1 MIIRIL
7 FLLLI
12 SFSAFGQAQN
22 LLGFTR
28 LSEATTVIGSLDEY
42 YIDDKDEGAGLNQV
56 VYSIPW
62 TNLDVGTAYGTIP
75 PSIKY
80 SNTGTNDGNNT
91 NDATITGTFYGTRV
105 ELIAQKYPHHGIAAV
120 KVDGASTVTVN
131 GVLVGA
137 VATNVETN
145 VDLYSASANP
155 GQNVVYKAEGLSA
168 GTHTITIRVTG
179 SKNASASDYYVT
191 FDALKINGEDVAPPT
206 SDADYFVAQTGCTGS
221 CSDSNDGLTRLTAK
235 LTIQAAVNLA
245 GPGSIVEVDDGIYRE
260 TITVP
265 VSGTSLLPIVI
276 QAADQ
281 ANVIISGLNTISDGS
296 WSVHSGS
303 IYKTTTLSMPTR
315 ATIGFGSAGQ
325 ANQANDAITNE
336 GIFDYQVFDGGV
348 MQIEA
353 RWPKGVQQYT
363 DLHKQTSTG
372 SSTAPASTDTRRHT
386 SDMVSF
392 NQASVVD
399 NALQVSNGFPVAAG
413 GMVGGWI
420 NTHGWF
426 IAESRQITSH
436 GGTSGNTLGWSG
448 NIWSDE
454 RVRKY
459 YWVTGKLGLLTQQR
473 EFHFESGTLYF
484 WAAGGGSPTGVEY
497 KARNWGFVLKDRS
510 YVTIKGFT
518 FKGCEP
524 VMGNT
529 NTSYCT
535 VDNIRATHTNH
546 TVRLTRTYWQG
557 YGTAHLTGIKL
568 IGINNVIKNSELD
581 YGGSQAIWIGAGGVV
596 QNNKIQHYG
605 YDGMWGAGV
614 SFWGEQE
621 VNNIKVLNNEIGY
634 MGRGCIDNGYAFSEQ
649 DVSRSTKNNEI
660 GYNNMYGFCSL
671 NQDGGAFYAW
681 GWQNQSGGRYHH
693 NWVHDDAAYPS
704 PVGLWGGAGGDGI
717 MAGFYL
723 DMGSGANEGQA
734 PLTMDHNVFW
744 NIGTSAG
751 WINGDWADIYTHP
764 AFIQTWDG
772 NQATANWDWADRVKK
787 QPNLIYNNTM
797 YGDRHSYDTRQ
808 PTVID
813 INRNNIYNGNTNFN
827 WGSNGGNSANSL
839 TQASNPLFVGGSL
852 STPATYFQ
860 LQSGSPA
867 RNIGTGL
874 AVNSSDVDGKD
885 AGAYYFGQ
893 TGWTAG
899 YSAVTYTP

>member
-1 MIIRIL
+1 MRL
-7 FLLLI
+7 TVLLLFVTQL
-12 SFSAFGQAQN
+12 SYGQAFN
-22 LLGFTR
+22 LLGFNTR
-28 LSEATTVIGSLDEY
+28 REALTVVGTPTENY

-56 VYSIPW
+56 VYSVPW

-75 PSIKY
+75 ASIKY
-80 SNTGTNDGNNT
+80 SNTTNV
-91 NDATITGTFYGTRV
+91 TIVGTFYGTKV
-105 ELIAQKYPHHGIAAV
+105 EYIAQKYPHHGIAAV

-131 GVLVGA
+131 GVSVGA
-137 VATNVETN
+137 VATNVETD
-145 VDLYSASANP
+145 VDLYSLTANP
-155 GQNVVYKAEGLSA
+155 GQNVVYKAEGLSL
-168 GTHTITIRVTG
+168 GTHTITIRITG
-179 SKNASASDYYVT
+179 TKNASSSDYYVT
-191 FDALKINGEDVAPPT
+191 FDALKINGEDEEAPT

-221 CSDSNDGLTRLTAK
+221 CSDSNNGLTRLTAK

-245 GPGSIVEVDDGIYRE
+245 GPGSVVEVDDGIYRE

-265 VSGTSLLPIVI
+265 VSGTSLLPITI

-315 ATIGFGSAGQ
+315 NAIGFGSAGQ
-325 ANQANDAITNE
+325 ANQANDAMTNTNLL
-336 GIFDYQVFDGGV
+336 DYQIFDGGV

-353 RWPKGVQQYT
+353 RWPKGIQQYT
-363 DLHKQTSTG
+363 DLLKLQATG
-372 SSTAPASTDTRRHT
+372 SSTAPNSTDTRRHT

-392 NQASVVD
+392 NTTSVVD
-399 NALQVSNGFPVAAG
+399 NALKPANGFPVTAG
-413 GMVGGWI
+413 VNGLQGAWI

-426 IAESRQITSH
+426 IAESRQITAH
-436 GGTSGNTLGWSG
+436 GGTDGSQLSWSG
-448 NIWSDE
+448 AIWSDE

-459 YWVTGKLGLLTQQR
+459 YWITGHLGLLTQQR
-473 EFHFESGTLYF
+473 EFHYQSGTLYF

-529 NTSYCT
+529 NTTYCT

-546 TVRLTRTYWQG
+546 TARQSRVYWQG
-557 YGTAHLTGIKL
+557 YGTSQLTGVKL

-581 YGGSQAIWIGAGGVV
+581 WGGSQGIWIGAGGIV
-596 QNNKIQHYG
+596 QNNKIEHYG

-614 SFWGEQE
+614 AFWGEQN
-621 VNNIKVLNNEIGY
+621 VSNIKVLNNSIGY
-634 MGRGCIDNGYAFSEQ
+634 MGRGCIDNGYAFSEN
-649 DVSRSTKNNEI
+649 DVSRETQNNEI
-660 GYNNMYGFCSL
+660 AYNDMYEFCMV
-671 NQDGGAFYAW
+671 NQDGGAFYSW
-681 GWQNQSGGRYHH
+681 GWQNMSGGRYHH
-693 NWVHDDAAYPS
+693 NWVHDDGAVPS
-704 PVGLWGGAGGDGI
+704 PTPLWGGAGGDGI

-723 DMGSGANEGQA
+723 DMGSGADVGQT
-734 PLTMDHNVFW
+734 PLTIDHNVFW
-744 NIGTSAG
+744 NIGNIAG
-751 WINGDWADIYTHP
+751 WIDGDWADVYTNS
-764 AFIQTWDG
+764 AFIQTDPSYPDY
-772 NQATANWDWADRVKK
+772 QDRGTK

-808 PTVID
+808 PSLKDVL
-813 INRNNIYNGNTNFN
+813 RNNIYNGNTNFN
-827 WGSNGGNSANSL
+827 WGLSGNTGNSANSL
-839 TQASNPLFVGGSL
+839 TQSSNPLFVGGSL

-867 RNIGTGL
+867 RNIGTSL
-874 AVNSSDVDGKD
+874 SVNSSDADGKD